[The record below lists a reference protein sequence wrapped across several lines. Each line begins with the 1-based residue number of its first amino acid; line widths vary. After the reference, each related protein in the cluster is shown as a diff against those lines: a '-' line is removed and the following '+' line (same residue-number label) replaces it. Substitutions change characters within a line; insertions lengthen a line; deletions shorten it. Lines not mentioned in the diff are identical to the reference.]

1 MGIYAPMRKNG
12 RTHRNEALPPSRG
25 STVTHHGRCNM
36 EETNQVIENAVDNS
50 QVSPESEKMI
60 SQSQV
65 DKIIKHKTYQA
76 AQIQR
81 DMEERHQR
89 ELEEIRAKQAQRNE
103 NVPRDV
109 DADSLYQ
116 QVQER
121 FNQEMEK
128 RKLKDH
134 IESVSNSYLSKIEQG
149 KSTYDDFEDVT
160 KDYDPTAFP
169 QLTYLV
175 AGIDNA
181 ADVIYDLSRN
191 PLKLAGLDRLAEKNP
206 RQAQAEL
213 LKLSRSI
220 AENRQAK
227 SDEDSQSV
235 AAPLDR
241 LQSSRVSGSNG
252 KMGIRDLRNQP
263 WLKG

>member
-1 MGIYAPMRKNG
+1 MRKNG
-12 RTHRNEALPPSRG
+12 RTHRIEALPPSRG
-25 STVTHHGRCNM
+25 STVTHQGRCNM
-36 EETNQVIENAVDNS
+36 EENQVADSALDNPIS
-50 QVSPESEKMI
+50 SPEVEKMI

-76 AQIQR
+76 AQVQR
-81 DMEERHQR
+81 EMEERHQR
-89 ELEEIRAKQAQRNE
+89 ELQAIQAQKQTERNE
-103 NVPRDV
+103 NVPRDT
-109 DADSLYQ
+109 DADAIYQ

-121 FNQEMEK
+121 FNQEMEQRRIK
-128 RKLKDH
+128 EH
-134 IESVSNSYLSKIEQG
+134 IDSVSNSYLSKMEQG
-149 KSTYDDFEDVT
+149 KTSYEDFEEVT
-160 KDYDPTAFP
+160 KEFDPTAFP

-175 AGIDNA
+175 AGMDNA

-220 AENRQAK
+220 TENRQAK
-227 SDEDSQSV
+227 NDEDSSPV
-235 AAPLDR
+235 AQPLDR

-252 KMGIRDLRNQP
+252 KPGIRDLRNQS
-263 WLKG
+263 WLRG

>member
-1 MGIYAPMRKNG
+1 
-12 RTHRNEALPPSRG
+12 
-25 STVTHHGRCNM
+25 M
-36 EETNQVIENAVDNS
+36 EENQVSESAVTNPS
-50 QVSPESEKMI
+50 FESEQEKML
-60 SQSQV
+60 SQAQV
-65 DKIIKHKTYQA
+65 NKIVQHEKAKA
-76 AQIQR
+76 AQSMQR
-81 DMEERHQR
+81 DLEERHKR
-89 ELEEIRAKQAQRNE
+89 ELEEIRGQQQQQTQRNE

-109 DADSLYQ
+109 DANAIYQ

-121 FNQEMEK
+121 FNEEMQK
-128 RKLKDH
+128 RQLQNEMDK
-134 IESVSNSYLSKIEQG
+134 VANSYLSKMEQG
-149 KSTYDDFEDVT
+149 KSAYDDFEEVT
-160 KDYDPTAFP
+160 KEFDPTAFP

-175 AGIDNA
+175 AGMDTA

-220 AENRQAK
+220 TENRQAQ
-227 SDEDSQSV
+227 SDESSQNV

>member
-1 MGIYAPMRKNG
+1 MSGT
-12 RTHRNEALPPSRG
+12 RTDRGFTVITRANRDKQGSLQMEENQVSENVLDNTLPP
-25 STVTHHGRCNM
+25 
-36 EETNQVIENAVDNS
+36 EQ
-50 QVSPESEKMI
+50 EKLVP
-60 SQSQV
+60 QSQV

-76 AQIQR
+76 AQA
-81 DMEERHQR
+81 QR
-89 ELEEIRAKQAQRNE
+89 ELEERHRRELEEIKSQQQQQAQRNE
-103 NVPRDV
+103 NVPREM
-109 DADSLYQ
+109 DANVIYQ

-121 FNQEMEK
+121 FNQEMQQ
-128 RKLKDH
+128 RRLKD
-134 IESVSNSYLSKIEQG
+134 EMDRVATSYLSKMEQG
-149 KSTYDDFEDVT
+149 KSVYDDFEEVT
-160 KDYDPTAFP
+160 KEFDPTAFP

-220 AENRQAK
+220 MENRQAQ
-227 SDEDSQSV
+227 SDENSSAV
-235 AAPLDR
+235 AEPLDR

-252 KMGIRDLRNQP
+252 KLGIRDLRKQP
-263 WLKG
+263 WLRG

>member
-1 MGIYAPMRKNG
+1 
-12 RTHRNEALPPSRG
+12 
-25 STVTHHGRCNM
+25 M
-36 EETNQVIENAVDNS
+36 EENQVSDGALDNS
-50 QVSPESEKMI
+50 SIEPEQEKMI
-60 SQSQV
+60 PQSQV
-65 DKIIKHKTYQA
+65 NKIIKHKTYEA

-81 DMEERHQR
+81 EMEERHQR
-89 ELEEIRAKQAQRNE
+89 ELEAIQAQKQKQRNE

-109 DADSLYQ
+109 DADAIYQ

-121 FNQEMEK
+121 FNQEMQQ
-128 RKLKDH
+128 RRVKDEMDR
-134 IESVSNSYLSKIEQG
+134 IANSYLSKMEQG
-149 KSTYDDFEDVT
+149 KSSYSDFEEVT
-160 KDYDPTAFP
+160 KEFDPTAFP

-175 AGIDNA
+175 AGMDNA

-220 AENRQAK
+220 TENRQAQ
-227 SDEDSQSV
+227 SDEESNPV

-252 KMGIRDLRNQP
+252 KPGIRDLRNQP
-263 WLKG
+263 WLRG

>member
-1 MGIYAPMRKNG
+1 MD
-12 RTHRNEALPPSRG
+12 E
-25 STVTHHGRCNM
+25 
-36 EETNQVIENAVDNS
+36 NQVTENVLDNPS
-50 QVSPESEKMI
+50 VETEKERMI
-60 SQSQV
+60 PQSQV
-65 DKIIKHKTYQA
+65 NKIIKHKTYEA
-76 AQIQR
+76 AQVQR
-81 DMEERHQR
+81 ELEERHQR
-89 ELEEIRAKQAQRNE
+89 ELEQIKSQQQQQTQRNE
-103 NVPRDV
+103 SVPREL
-109 DADSLYQ
+109 DANAIYQ
-116 QVQER
+116 QVQEK
-121 FNQEMEK
+121 FNEEMHQ
-128 RKLKDH
+128 RQLKSEMDR
-134 IESVSNSYLSKIEQG
+134 VANSYISKMEQG
-149 KSTYDDFEDVT
+149 KTAYEDFEEVT
-160 KDYDPTAFP
+160 KEFDPTAFP

-206 RQAQAEL
+206 RQAQTEL

-220 AENRQAK
+220 AENRQAQ
-227 SDEDSQSV
+227 SDENSNQV

>member
-1 MGIYAPMRKNG
+1 
-12 RTHRNEALPPSRG
+12 
-25 STVTHHGRCNM
+25 M
-36 EETNQVIENAVDNS
+36 EENQVIENVVDNS
-50 QVSPESEKMI
+50 MGDSEPEKML

-65 DKIIKHKTYQA
+65 NKIVQHEKAKA
-76 AQIQR
+76 AQTIKR

-89 ELEEIRAKQAQRNE
+89 ELEEIKAQQQQQAQRNE
-103 NVPRDV
+103 SVPREL
-109 DADSLYQ
+109 DANAIYQ

-121 FNQEMEK
+121 FNEEMQK
-128 RKLKDH
+128 RRLKD
-134 IESVSNSYLSKIEQG
+134 EMDRVANSYMSKMEQG
-149 KSTYDDFEDVT
+149 KTAYDDFEEVT
-160 KDYDPTAFP
+160 KEFDPTAFP

-181 ADVIYDLSRN
+181 ADVIYDLARN

-206 RQAQAEL
+206 RQAQTEL

-220 AENRQAK
+220 AENKQAQ
-227 SDEDSQSV
+227 SDENSNQV

-252 KMGIRDLRNQP
+252 KMGIRDLRKQP
-263 WLKG
+263 WLRG

>member
-1 MGIYAPMRKNG
+1 MD
-12 RTHRNEALPPSRG
+12 E
-25 STVTHHGRCNM
+25 
-36 EETNQVIENAVDNS
+36 NQVADSALDNP
-50 QVSPESEKMI
+50 VMETEKEKML

-76 AQIQR
+76 AQV
-81 DMEERHQR
+81 QR
-89 ELEEIRAKQAQRNE
+89 ELEERHQKELEAIKAQHQQQTQRNE

-109 DADSLYQ
+109 DANAIYQ

-121 FNQEMEK
+121 FNEEMHQ
-128 RKLKDH
+128 RQLKSEMDRVANAY
-134 IESVSNSYLSKIEQG
+134 ISKMEQG
-149 KSTYDDFEDVT
+149 KTAYDDFDEVT
-160 KDYDPTAFP
+160 KEFDPTAFP

-220 AENRQAK
+220 AENRQAQ
-227 SDEDSQSV
+227 SDENSNQVD
-235 AAPLDR
+235 APLDR
-241 LQSSRVSGSNG
+241 LQSSRISGSNG
-252 KMGIRDLRNQP
+252 KASIRDLRNQP

>member
-1 MGIYAPMRKNG
+1 
-12 RTHRNEALPPSRG
+12 
-25 STVTHHGRCNM
+25 M
-36 EETNQVIENAVDNS
+36 EENQVSESAVDNTNF
-50 QVSPESEKMI
+50 VPEQEKML

-65 DKIIKHKTYQA
+65 NKIVQHEKAKATQTVK
-76 AQIQR
+76 R
-81 DMEERHQR
+81 EMEEKHQK
-89 ELEEIRAKQAQRNE
+89 ELESIQSQQQQQTQRNE

-109 DADSLYQ
+109 DANAIYQ

-121 FNQEMEK
+121 FNEEMQQ
-128 RKLKDH
+128 RRLKD
-134 IESVSNSYLSKIEQG
+134 EMDRVATSYLSKIEQG
-149 KSTYDDFEDVT
+149 KTAYDDFEEVT
-160 KDYDPTAFP
+160 KEFDPAAFP

-191 PLKLAGLDRLAEKNP
+191 PLKLVGLDRLAEKNP

-220 AENRQAK
+220 TENRQAQ
-227 SDEDSQSV
+227 SDENSSNV

-252 KMGIRDLRNQP
+252 KLGIRDLRKQP

>member
-1 MGIYAPMRKNG
+1 
-12 RTHRNEALPPSRG
+12 
-25 STVTHHGRCNM
+25 M
-36 EETNQVIENAVDNS
+36 EENQVIDNAVENPN
-50 QVSPESEKMI
+50 VESEQEKML

-65 DKIIKHKTYQA
+65 NKIVQHEKAKA
-76 AQIQR
+76 AQTIKR
-81 DMEERHQR
+81 DLEERHQR
-89 ELEEIRAKQAQRNE
+89 ELEQIKSQQQQQTQRNE
-103 NVPRDV
+103 SVPREL
-109 DADSLYQ
+109 DANAIYQ

-121 FNQEMEK
+121 FNQEMEQ
-128 RKLKDH
+128 RRLKDEVDRVAQTY
-134 IESVSNSYLSKIEQG
+134 ISKMEQG
-149 KSTYDDFEDVT
+149 KSAYDDFEEVT
-160 KDYDPTAFP
+160 KEFDPTAFP

-181 ADVIYDLSRN
+181 ADVIYDLARN

-220 AENRQAK
+220 VENRQAQ
-227 SDEDSQSV
+227 SDENSNPV
-235 AAPLDR
+235 AEPLDR

-252 KMGIRDLRNQP
+252 KMGIRDLRKQP

>member
-1 MGIYAPMRKNG
+1 
-12 RTHRNEALPPSRG
+12 
-25 STVTHHGRCNM
+25 M
-36 EETNQVIENAVDNS
+36 EENNQVENAVDNTIAE
-50 QVSPESEKMI
+50 PEKEKMI

-89 ELEEIRAKQAQRNE
+89 ELEAIQSQKQHQRNE

-109 DADSLYQ
+109 DADAIYQ

-121 FNQEMEK
+121 FNQEMQQRQIKTEMD
-128 RKLKDH
+128 R
-134 IESVSNSYLSKIEQG
+134 IANSYLSKMEQG
-149 KSTYDDFEDVT
+149 KGSYDDFEDVT
-160 KDYDPTAFP
+160 KDFDPTAFP

-175 AGIDNA
+175 AGMDNA

-220 AENRQAK
+220 TENRQAK
-227 SDEDSQSV
+227 ADEDSNNV
-235 AAPLDR
+235 AEPLDR

-252 KMGIRDLRNQP
+252 KKGITDLRNQS
-263 WLKG
+263 WLRG

>member
-1 MGIYAPMRKNG
+1 MD
-12 RTHRNEALPPSRG
+12 E
-25 STVTHHGRCNM
+25 
-36 EETNQVIENAVDNS
+36 NQVADSALDNP
-50 QVSPESEKMI
+50 VMETEKEKML

-76 AQIQR
+76 AQV
-81 DMEERHQR
+81 QR
-89 ELEEIRAKQAQRNE
+89 ELEERHQKELEAIKAQQQQQTQRNE

-109 DADSLYQ
+109 DANAIYQ

-121 FNQEMEK
+121 FNEEMHQ
-128 RKLKDH
+128 RQLKSEMDRVANAY
-134 IESVSNSYLSKIEQG
+134 ISKMEQG
-149 KSTYDDFEDVT
+149 KTAYDDFDEVT
-160 KDYDPTAFP
+160 KEFDPTAFP

-220 AENRQAK
+220 AENRQAQ
-227 SDEDSQSV
+227 SDENSNQVD
-235 AAPLDR
+235 APLDR
-241 LQSSRVSGSNG
+241 LQSSRISGSNG
-252 KMGIRDLRNQP
+252 KASIRDLRNQP

>member
-1 MGIYAPMRKNG
+1 
-12 RTHRNEALPPSRG
+12 
-25 STVTHHGRCNM
+25 M

>member
-1 MGIYAPMRKNG
+1 MGLYALMRKNG
-12 RTHRNEALPPSRG
+12 RTHRNEALPPITRVNSDT
-25 STVTHHGRCNM
+25 SWKMYM
-36 EETNQVIENAVDNS
+36 EETNQVIENAVDNTH
-50 QVSPESEKMI
+50 VAPENEKMI

-89 ELEEIRAKQAQRNE
+89 ELEEIRAKQTQRNE

-109 DADSLYQ
+109 DADALYQ

-121 FNQEMEK
+121 FNKEMEQRQIK
-128 RKLKDH
+128 EH
-134 IESVSNSYLSKIEQG
+134 IDSVANSYLSKIEQG
-149 KSTYDDFEDVT
+149 KSTYDDFEEVT
-160 KDYDPTAFP
+160 KDYDPRAFP

-175 AGIDNA
+175 SGIDNA

-220 AENRQAK
+220 SENRQAK
-227 SDEDSQSV
+227 ADEDSQSV

-252 KMGIRDLRNQP
+252 KMGIRDLRDQP
-263 WLKG
+263 WLRG

>member
-1 MGIYAPMRKNG
+1 MD
-12 RTHRNEALPPSRG
+12 E
-25 STVTHHGRCNM
+25 
-36 EETNQVIENAVDNS
+36 NQVIDTAVDNS
-50 QVSPESEKMI
+50 VNEPEQEKML

-65 DKIIKHKTYQA
+65 NKIVQHEKAKA
-76 AQIQR
+76 AQTIKR
-81 DMEERHQR
+81 DLEERHQR
-89 ELEEIRAKQAQRNE
+89 ELEQIKSQQQQQTQRNE
-103 NVPRDV
+103 QVPREL
-109 DADSLYQ
+109 DANAIYQ
-116 QVQER
+116 QVQEK
-121 FNQEMEK
+121 FNQEMEQ
-128 RKLKDH
+128 RRLKDEVDRVAH
-134 IESVSNSYLSKIEQG
+134 TYISKMEQG
-149 KSTYDDFEDVT
+149 KSAYDDFEEVT
-160 KDYDPTAFP
+160 KEFDPTAFP

-175 AGIDNA
+175 AGLDNA

-220 AENRQAK
+220 TENRQAQ
-227 SDEDSQSV
+227 SDENSNQV

>member
-1 MGIYAPMRKNG
+1 
-12 RTHRNEALPPSRG
+12 
-25 STVTHHGRCNM
+25 M
-36 EETNQVIENAVDNS
+36 EENQVTENVVDNPIIG
-50 QVSPESEKMI
+50 PEEEKMI
-60 SQSQV
+60 PQSQV

-76 AQIQR
+76 AKIHR
-81 DMEERHQR
+81 ELEEKHQR
-89 ELEEIRAKQAQRNE
+89 ELEAIQAQQQKQTQHNE

-109 DADSLYQ
+109 DANAIYQ

-121 FNQEMEK
+121 FNQEMQQRQIKTEMD
-128 RKLKDH
+128 R
-134 IESVSNSYLSKIEQG
+134 IANSYLSKMEQG
-149 KSTYDDFEDVT
+149 KTDYDDFEEIT
-160 KDYDPTAFP
+160 KEFDPTAFP

-175 AGIDNA
+175 AGMDNA

-206 RQAQAEL
+206 RQAQSEL

-227 SDEDSQSV
+227 TDENSQNV

-241 LQSSRVSGSNG
+241 LQPSRVSGSNG